1 MCVRTTH
8 YVRTDR
14 AIYQFKQKQINLTCS
29 LSKMMSGRIG
39 NLPISNE
46 NPLGLSWHDSAWIPL
61 LSPSNIMDY
70 FSERSNPFFD
80 RTCNNEVVKMQR
92 LSMDQLQ

>member
-1 MCVRTTH
+1 
-8 YVRTDR
+8 
-14 AIYQFKQKQINLTCS
+14 
-29 LSKMMSGRIG
+29 MMPGRIG
-39 NLPISNE
+39 NLPIAAE
-46 NPLGLSWHDSAWIPL
+46 NPLGLSWHDSAWIPM
-61 LSPSNIMDY
+61 LSPANIMDY